1 MRSIVVSVFAAIL
14 FFILSPGMFL
24 RLPKNGSKTT
34 VTGVHALVF
43 AVIFYFAHG
52 MVYRYFN
59 PSGRREGMTTTTVPG
74 KKPTGKEGLAK
85 KK

>member
-14 FFILSPGMFL
+14 FFILSPGIFL
-24 RLPKNGSKTT
+24 RIPQNGSKTT

-59 PSGRREGMTTTTVPG
+59 PYGRREGLV
-74 KKPTGKEGLAK
+74 GKEGNKLK
-85 KK
+85 EGNTQLKRK

>member
-59 PSGRREGMTTTTVPG
+59 PSGRREGMTTVPG